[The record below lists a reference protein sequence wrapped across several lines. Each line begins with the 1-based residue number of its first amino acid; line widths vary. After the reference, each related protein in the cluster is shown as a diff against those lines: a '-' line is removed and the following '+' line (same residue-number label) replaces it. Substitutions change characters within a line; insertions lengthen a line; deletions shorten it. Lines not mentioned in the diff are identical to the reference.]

1 MRPLSLI
8 QSLPTQGKQKP
19 SHPNCMKK
27 HLVGLLWSYKSRE
40 LKVALEIKCFKNR
53 LGKVCSVTDATL
65 MLFISGN
72 LRLIFAK
79 YLFSQLACI
88 LSVFLEVWRFRY
100 SKKISE
106 FLKRRRYFKYSSQSN
121 YLYATRLFLTTIYM
135 IVCASIIW

>member
-1 MRPLSLI
+1 
-8 QSLPTQGKQKP
+8 
-19 SHPNCMKK
+19 MKK

-40 LKVALEIKCFKNR
+40 PKVALEIKCFKNR

-72 LRLIFAK
+72 LRLIFDK

-88 LSVFLEVWRFRY
+88 LPAFLEVSRFRY
-100 SKKISE
+100 SKKKTSE
-106 FLKRRRYFKYSSQSN
+106 FLERRRYFKYSSQLN